1 MESQSDYSTR
11 GCLLGKTVS
20 PRLQQLEDD
29 FIDNGGRFK
38 EYKIKDLFSA
48 LKVSS
53 KLSKLDISDEFTFPV
68 YSSDS
73 SNGGIYGYSNSPEF
87 IVDDENNCYLV
98 FGDHTRTFNIARQ
111 SFAVMDNVK
120 VLKPFSKYWSDESLL
135 YVATIWKKQIPN
147 YGYSRHW
154 KYAKSCLLKLPMYN
168 GELAFDYM
176 ESYIRELEQER
187 IRELEQERI
196 RELDAYLKATGLND
210 YELTSEEKNSIEIM
224 QNGGG
229 KYKEFIIGDLFE
241 TFAGDVDLQNRDL
254 TNTGEYFINSGVM
267 NQGIKGRTT
276 RKARIF
282 DEGSLTIDF
291 LGNCFYRDFK
301 YKLATHNHV
310 FSLQSDILKN
320 QEISLYIA
328 ATFSY
333 MKKSHSF
340 NEMLTQT
347 ILKNYSIVLPV
358 KDNDEI
364 DYEFMDFFI
373 KAVEKLCIKSV
384 VDWKDRIIQTTKNV
398 VNC

>member
-1 MESQSDYSTR
+1 M
-11 GCLLGKTVS
+11 
-20 PRLQQLEDD
+20 
-29 FIDNGGRFK
+29 
-38 EYKIKDLFSA
+38 
-48 LKVSS
+48 
-53 KLSKLDISDEFTFPV
+53 
-68 YSSDS
+68 
-73 SNGGIYGYSNSPEF
+73 
-87 IVDDENNCYLV
+87 
-98 FGDHTRTFNIARQ
+98 
-111 SFAVMDNVK
+111 
-120 VLKPFSKYWSDESLL
+120 
-135 YVATIWKKQIPN
+135 
-147 YGYSRHW
+147 
-154 KYAKSCLLKLPMYN
+154 
-168 GELAFDYM
+168 
-176 ESYIRELEQER
+176 
-187 IRELEQERI
+187 
-196 RELDAYLKATGLND
+196 
-210 YELTSEEKNSIEIM
+210 
-224 QNGGG
+224 GGG

-282 DEGSLTIDF
+282 NEGSLTIDF
-291 LGNCFYRDFK
+291 FGNCFYRDFK

-328 ATFSY
+328 ATFYY
-333 MKKSHSF
+333 MKKCHSF

-384 VDWKDRIIQTTKNV
+384 VLWLTGKIE
-398 VNC
+398 

>member
-29 FIDNGGRFK
+29 FMDNGGCFK
-38 EYKIKDLFSA
+38 EFRIGDLFDIHSSMKKFNANSVKFGGKYPYVARGSSNNGIKGYITENPVYLNKGNTISIGQDTGTVYYQQEPYFTGDKIKIA
-48 LKVSS
+48 ELKGH
-53 KLSKLDISDEFTFPV
+53 KLTEKIA
-68 YSSDS
+68 
-73 SNGGIYGYSNSPEF
+73 IYF
-87 IVDDENNCYLV
+87 IVSIRKKFSEFKWGQNS
-98 FGDHTRTFNIARQ
+98 FN
-111 SFAVMDNVK
+111 
-120 VLKPFSKYWSDESLL
+120 ESILL
-135 YVATIWKKQIPN
+135 DLP
-147 YGYSRHW
+147 
-154 KYAKSCLLKLPMYN
+154 LLLPVN
-168 GELAFDYM
+168 TKFEIDFDYM
-176 ESYIRELEQER
+176 ESY

-210 YELTSEEKNSIEIM
+210 YELTPKEKNSIEIM

-282 DEGSLTIDF
+282 NEGSLTIDF
-291 LGNCFYRDFK
+291 FGNCFYRDFK

-328 ATFSY
+328 ATFYY
-333 MKKSHSF
+333 MKKCHSF

-384 VDWKDRIIQTTKNV
+384 VLWLTGKIE
-398 VNC
+398 

>member
-29 FIDNGGRFK
+29 FMDNGGCFK
-38 EYKIKDLFSA
+38 EFRIGDLFDIHSSMKKFNANSVKFGGKYPYVARGSSNNGIKGYITENPVYLNKGNTISIGQDTGTVYYQQEPYFTGDKIKIA
-48 LKVSS
+48 ELKGH
-53 KLSKLDISDEFTFPV
+53 KLTEKIA
-68 YSSDS
+68 
-73 SNGGIYGYSNSPEF
+73 IYF
-87 IVDDENNCYLV
+87 IVSIRKKFSEFKWGQNS
-98 FGDHTRTFNIARQ
+98 FN
-111 SFAVMDNVK
+111 
-120 VLKPFSKYWSDESLL
+120 ESILL
-135 YVATIWKKQIPN
+135 DLP
-147 YGYSRHW
+147 
-154 KYAKSCLLKLPMYN
+154 LLLPVN
-168 GELAFDYM
+168 TKFEIDFDYM
-176 ESYIRELEQER
+176 ESY

-210 YELTSEEKNSIEIM
+210 YELTPKEKNSIEIM

-241 TFAGDVDLQNRDL
+241 SFAGDVDLQNRDL

-282 DEGSLTIDF
+282 NEGSLTIDF
-291 LGNCFYRDFK
+291 FGNCFYRDFK

-328 ATFSY
+328 ATFYY
-333 MKKSHSF
+333 MKKCHSF

-373 KAVEKLCIKSV
+373 KAVEKICIKSV

>member
-29 FIDNGGRFK
+29 FMDNGGCFK
-38 EYKIKDLFSA
+38 EFRIGDLFDIHSSMKKFNANSVKFGGKYPYVARGSSNNGIKGYITENPVYLNKGNTISIGQDTGTVYYQQEPYFTGDKIKIA
-48 LKVSS
+48 ELKGH
-53 KLSKLDISDEFTFPV
+53 KLTEKIA
-68 YSSDS
+68 
-73 SNGGIYGYSNSPEF
+73 IYF
-87 IVDDENNCYLV
+87 IVSIRKKFSEFKWGQNS
-98 FGDHTRTFNIARQ
+98 FN
-111 SFAVMDNVK
+111 
-120 VLKPFSKYWSDESLL
+120 ESILL
-135 YVATIWKKQIPN
+135 DLP
-147 YGYSRHW
+147 
-154 KYAKSCLLKLPMYN
+154 LLLPVN
-168 GELAFDYM
+168 TKFEIDFDYM
-176 ESYIRELEQER
+176 ESY

-210 YELTSEEKNSIEIM
+210 YELTPKEKNSIEIM

-282 DEGSLTIDF
+282 NEGSLTIDF
-291 LGNCFYRDFK
+291 FGNCFYRDFK

-328 ATFSY
+328 ATFYY
-333 MKKSHSF
+333 MKKCHSF

-358 KDNDEI
+358 KNNDEI

-373 KAVEKLCIKSV
+373 KAVEKICIKSV